1 MFDVG
6 DRVQIVDG
14 SECHGDIATVWHVQ
28 VNGVILLELDTGNI
42 WPVSETEIQ
51 RVEHDTEGPC

>member
-1 MFDVG
+1 MFNVG

-14 SECHGDIATVWHVQ
+14 SECHGELATVWHVE
-28 VNGVILLELDTGNI
+28 VNGVILLELATGNV

-51 RVEHDTEGPC
+51 RVEHDTEGE